1 MAVIKVQ
8 FANSE
13 LEVISIKDDSGQ
25 LWMLANPF
33 ARILEYSNA
42 PKAISTYV
50 RVENQ
55 KYFEEIRSARYGQ
68 TCMTSSCVQAKSKF
82 INRAGLF
89 ELIQASR
96 IIVQ

>member
-1 MAVIKVQ
+1 MAVTTVQ

-42 PKAISTYV
+42 PNAISTYV

-68 TCMTSSCVQAKSKF
+68 TCVIMRFKQSQSLSIAPACS
-82 INRAGLF
+82 N
-89 ELIQASR
+89 
-96 IIVQ
+96 